1 MGAVIVAGTDTG
13 IGKTVFSAGL
23 TRALGASYWKPV
35 QAGLEEETDSETVA
49 RLSGRPVL
57 AEVYR
62 LRLPASPHLAAER
75 EGVEIDPARL
85 ALPQVAGPLVVE
97 GAGGL
102 MVPLTRRLLY
112 LQVISGWG
120 APVVLCCR
128 TALGTINHALLSLV
142 ALRAAG
148 CRVAGVAFIGEEAED
163 SRRVIREI
171 GAVRDLGRLPLLETV
186 TAEAL
191 EAGFA
196 GIDVDAIR
204 EVL

>member
-23 TRALGASYWKPV
+23 TRALGARYWKPV
-35 QAGLEEETDSETVA
+35 QAGLEEETDSEVVA

-57 AEVYR
+57 PEAYR
-62 LRLPASPHLAAER
+62 LALPASPHLAAGR
-75 EGVEIDPARL
+75 EGVVIDPARL
-85 ALPQVAGPLVVE
+85 ALPAVAPLVVE

-102 MVPLTRRLLY
+102 MVPLAPGLLY
-112 LQVISGWG
+112 LDVIAGWG

-128 TALGTINHALLSLV
+128 TALGTINHALLSLA

-148 CRVAGVAFIGEEAED
+148 CRVAGVAFIGDEAAE
-163 SRRVIREI
+163 SRRAICAF
-171 GAVRDLGRLPLLETV
+171 GAVRDLGRLPMLERV

-196 GIDVDAIR
+196 GIDVAAIR
-204 EVL
+204 EML